1 MKIKIASKGVI
12 ALLLSLLMVISMVT
26 IGVVSASSAKVEVAD
41 TAANGTVTVY
51 FENVRSWSNVY
62 VCFLNGD
69 TWNNNGVSTSGYT
82 FQQMSLVSGKTYK
95 LTYTGNY
102 SQYIVF
108 CKDKQDNYGNLWQT
122 EASYRG
128 DFNPS
133 TPYFTPSATAN
144 STVNSCTYYS
154 GGSWAAAPGGNTDPT
169 QSSGGGSSSGNT
181 IYFENNLGWS
191 SVYYCFFNSDAWT
204 NSGVTTSNHTM
215 QQMTKGSGNT
225 YSATYSSSGQYVVFC
240 KDKQDNYGNLW
251 QTQACY
257 RGDFDASKPY
267 FTPSTTSSGTWN
279 STVYYSDGS
288 WAAAPGG
295 GDTTPTAPPV
305 VGEKTRLAIGDDTND
320 RWLGND
326 NAQFKVV
333 VNGAATAMTKSV
345 DVASGLNI
353 WYADVAKI
361 NAGTSIKFQRCSVI
375 NTATV
380 WNEWTTSYVADTP
393 LYKVGE
399 NDTITPAALLD
410 IPDGSVTN
418 FGYGIWV
425 DTKGNANKKDFVKIY
440 ANDFVKNTTYDLYL
454 PAYTDWSAL
463 KVYTNF
469 PTCSINGTAVTKGQ
483 VNTLNL
489 SASGIERTVS
499 INYKRNASGSTHNG
513 SLHIMR
519 GGTASAMLLSTKADL
534 YTGLAA
540 AYAVQEDG
548 HTPDY
553 AGVAAYKSTVETKGD
568 YMFYDKT
575 GALLNPKDKTTGE
588 TLTGLKKLKARGN
601 STFEASMRLY
611 GKTAYNITLNDKAPL
626 IEGCESSKKYSLLAN
641 NADESLL
648 RNATVY
654 GIADAVG
661 MPYAPNTR
669 LIDLY
674 DNGTYLGAY
683 VLTEKVEYGK
693 NTLIPDAKSSDKAN
707 EDILAAGKGIDY
719 DGLKQKT
726 ATYTTTN
733 GNTYTYQYSYTDEA
747 NKTYEYDGSQVTI
760 GEGEEAETYTLN
772 EALMKKYDFLL
783 EHEIETRY
791 SVEPTW
797 FRSNRTKQAVVPK
810 YPEFATQKQVQW
822 MIEQYDALEDAAYD
836 NDYARVQNIANV
848 ETFADVY
855 LIQELT
861 MNLDACATSYYI
873 LGGKTYPK
881 LVAAPLWDYD
891 WAAGQ
896 YNGKRRTVSNSE
908 VDVADTS
915 KTYVKNKAV
924 STGDDGRSWTMYNLQ
939 AQLCHQN
946 GFWNVCKSRWTN
958 KFDPVLKNFL
968 GDGNTLL
975 SSMLPDYRTA
985 AAMNES
991 RWGNL
996 ERNYQGAHGAN
1007 PAADT
1012 WGTRSTITYQKFS
1025 NNFGVGQ
1032 YYAPGTNKSYDNAVY
1047 YLNDWL
1053 LLRRITMSNSMGLYD
1068 ATMIETEAPTEAP
1081 TDPPTEKPTDAPT
1094 EAPTEAPTDAP
1105 TQPETTNPDDKF
1117 YILGDVDGDKYVTV
1131 LDATMIQMIKAG
1143 FVEADDHMVQR
1154 GLITGDTLNIMDA
1167 TAIQRL
1173 LAGYNDGYDINELK
1187 EYADLP

>member
-26 IGVVSASSAKVEVAD
+26 IGIVSASSAKVEVAD
-41 TAANGTVTVY
+41 TGASQMEVY
-51 FENVRSWSNVY
+51 FTKPS
-62 VCFLNGD
+62 G
-69 TWNNNGVSTSGYT
+69 WNSVMLHY
-82 FQQMSLVSGKTYK
+82 
-95 LTYTGNY
+95 
-102 SQYIVF
+102 
-108 CKDKQDNYGNLWQT
+108 W
-122 EASYRG
+122 
-128 DFNPS
+128 
-133 TPYFTPSATAN
+133 
-144 STVNSCTYYS
+144 
-154 GGSWAAAPGGNTDPT
+154 
-169 QSSGGGSSSGNT
+169 GGSSSSSWPGEAMT
-181 IYFENNLGWS
+181 KEYTNNMNED
-191 SVYYCFFNSDAWT
+191 VYYMMIPGDTTGIIFNNGNGTQSADLK
-204 NSGVTTSNHTM
+204 VTGKEVVAYYWN
-215 QQMTKGSGNT
+215 GS
-225 YSATYSSSGQYVVFC
+225 AAV
-240 KDKQDNYGNLW
+240 LW
-251 QTQACY
+251 PDQPA
-257 RGDFDASKPY
+257 
-267 FTPSTTSSGTWN
+267 PS
-279 STVYYSDGS
+279 
-288 WAAAPGG
+288 G

-305 VGEKTRLAIGDDTND
+305 TGEKTRLAIGDQTDS

-326 NAQFKVV
+326 NAQFKVKID
-333 VNGAATAMTKSV
+333 GAYTDMTKSV
-345 DVASGLNI
+345 DVASGLTV
-353 WYADVAKI
+353 WYADVAQI
-361 NAGTSIKFQRCSVI
+361 SAGKAIEFDRVSAIDSSKVF
-375 NTATV
+375 NTFS
-380 WNEWTTSYVADTP
+380 TSYVANSP
-393 LYKVGE
+393 LYVASGADGK
-399 NDTITPAALLD
+399 TITALTMLD
-410 IPDGSVTN
+410 MPDGSVTN

-469 PTCSINGTAVTKGQ
+469 PSCSINGTAVTKGQ

-540 AYAVQEDG
+540 AYAVQADG
-548 HTPDY
+548 TTPDY
-553 AGVAAYKSTVETKGD
+553 PGVAAYKETVETKGD

-693 NTLIPDAKSSDKAN
+693 NTLIPDAKSSDKLN

-733 GNTYTYQYSYTDEA
+733 GNTYTYQYSYTDET
-747 NKTYEYDGSQVTI
+747 NKTYEFDDTQVTI

-797 FRSNRTKQAVVPK
+797 FRSDRTKQAVVPK

-836 NDYARVQNIANV
+836 DDYARVQNIANV

-924 STGDDGRSWTMYNLQ
+924 STGDDGRSWTTYNLQ
-939 AQLCHQN
+939 AQLCQQN

-996 ERNYQGAHGAN
+996 ERNYQGAHGDN

-1012 WGTRSTITYQKFS
+1012 WGTRSTITYQKFT
-1025 NNFGVGQ
+1025 NNFGVG
-1032 YYAPGTNKSYDNAVY
+1032 
-1047 YLNDWL
+1047 
-1053 LLRRITMSNSMGLYD
+1053 LRC
-1068 ATMIETEAPTEAP
+1068 PTAWACM
-1081 TDPPTEKPTDAPT
+1081 TRA
-1094 EAPTEAPTDAP
+1094 
-1105 TQPETTNPDDKF
+1105 
-1117 YILGDVDGDKYVTV
+1117 
-1131 LDATMIQMIKAG
+1131 
-1143 FVEADDHMVQR
+1143 
-1154 GLITGDTLNIMDA
+1154 
-1167 TAIQRL
+1167 
-1173 LAGYNDGYDINELK
+1173 
-1187 EYADLP
+1187 